1 MCEGCV
7 MIGGAGGIACL
18 SSLGAACAS
27 MMGSTGVIVG
37 VTESRDR
44 SVSAAPVSVVALA
57 CRVSEHAVHSKM
69 VCRGSRWLVA

>member
-1 MCEGCV
+1 MCEGGV
-7 MIGGAGGIACL
+7 IIGGAGGVA
-18 SSLGAACAS
+18 SLYAECAS

-69 VCRGSRWLVA
+69 VCRGNLWLVA

>member
-37 VTESRDR
+37 VTESRER

-57 CRVSEHAVHSKM
+57 CCVSEHAVHSRM
-69 VCRGSRWLVA
+69 VCREILWLVA